1 MIVLSVL
8 LLAISV
14 LSSPKV
20 EAQEKKQIRVV
31 FTSQTWTSS
40 LPFRVALAKGY
51 FRAQGLSV
59 EPVFIR
65 GGPAAMAALISGD
78 ADFGSI
84 GGAQAVFRTRARGLD
99 ISIIG
104 SISNRVNYAII
115 GNSASKNVEDLR
127 GKIIGVTG
135 AGAFSDFATRIFLK
149 NNKIDPDKDVMLRAI
164 GATPLRAAALEK
176 GIIAAAPFSPED
188 AVYLLKKGFPL
199 IANLSDLLS
208 IPQAVIVARDELMQ
222 KYPETTKRFL
232 AAQILGM
239 QLARNNKKEA
249 IKAGYDAGLRGDPDI
264 VSRAYDLYSRGFT
277 ADLSV
282 AEEGVQIMLE
292 EDIRSGIVDK
302 KMTVNKVIDE
312 RILKLAQ
319 QELRTEGKLRP

>member
-1 MIVLSVL
+1 MTFLYIL

-14 LSSPKV
+14 FSSLSAQ
-20 EAQEKKQIRVV
+20 AQEKKQIRVI

-51 FRAQGLSV
+51 FRAQGLTV

-104 SISNRVNYAII
+104 SISNRVNYTII

-149 NNKIDPDKDVMLRAI
+149 NNKIDPDKDVVLRAI

-199 IANLSDLLS
+199 IANLSDSLS

-239 QLARNNKKEA
+239 QLARNNKQEA

-282 AEEGVQIMLE
+282 AEEGIQIMLE

-302 KMTVNKVIDE
+302 KMTVNKVVDE

-319 QELRTEGKLRP
+319 QELRTVGKLRP

>member
-1 MIVLSVL
+1 MIVFSVL

-65 GGPAAMAALISGD
+65 GGPAAIAALISGD

-149 NNKIDPDKDVMLRAI
+149 GNKIDPDKDVMLRAI

>member
-8 LLAISV
+8 LLAISA

-51 FRAQGLSV
+51 FRAQGLTV

-65 GGPAAMAALISGD
+65 GGPAAIAALISGD

-84 GGAQAVFRTRARGLD
+84 GGAQAVIRTRARGLD

-239 QLARNNKKEA
+239 QLARNNKQEA

>member
-1 MIVLSVL
+1 
-8 LLAISV
+8 
-14 LSSPKV
+14 
-20 EAQEKKQIRVV
+20 
-31 FTSQTWTSS
+31 
-40 LPFRVALAKGY
+40 
-51 FRAQGLSV
+51 V

-65 GGPAAMAALISGD
+65 GGPAATAALISGD

-84 GGAQAVFRTRARGLD
+84 GGAQVMFRTRARGLD

-104 SISNRVNYAII
+104 SISNRVSYAII
-115 GNSASKNVEDLR
+115 GNSASKTIEDLK

-149 NNKIDPDKDVMLRAI
+149 NNKIDPDKDVVLRAI

-199 IANLSDLLS
+199 IANLSDSLS
-208 IPQAVIVARDELMQ
+208 IPQAVIVARDEFIQ

-239 QLARNNKKEA
+239 QLARNNKQEA

-277 ADLSV
+277 ADLAV

>member
-8 LLAISV
+8 LLAISA

-51 FRAQGLSV
+51 FRAQGLTV

-65 GGPAAMAALISGD
+65 GGPAAIAALISGD

-84 GGAQAVFRTRARGLD
+84 GGAQAVIRTRARGLD

-104 SISNRVNYAII
+104 SISNRVNYA
-115 GNSASKNVEDLR
+115 
-127 GKIIGVTG
+127 KIIGVTG

-239 QLARNNKKEA
+239 QLARNNKQEA

>member
-1 MIVLSVL
+1 MIVLYVL
-8 LLAISV
+8 LLAISF
-14 LSSPKV
+14 LCSSGA

-51 FRAQGLSV
+51 FRSQGLSV

-65 GGPAAMAALISGD
+65 GGPAAIAALISGD

-84 GGAQAVFRTRARGLD
+84 GGAQAVIRTRARGLD
-99 ISIIG
+99 ILIIG

-176 GIIAAAPFSPED
+176 GIIAAAPFPP
-188 AVYLLKKGFPL
+188 KM
-199 IANLSDLLS
+199 LS
-208 IPQAVIVARDELMQ
+208 ISSRRD
-222 KYPETTKRFL
+222 FL
-232 AAQILGM
+232 
-239 QLARNNKKEA
+239 
-249 IKAGYDAGLRGDPDI
+249 
-264 VSRAYDLYSRGFT
+264 
-277 ADLSV
+277 
-282 AEEGVQIMLE
+282 
-292 EDIRSGIVDK
+292 
-302 KMTVNKVIDE
+302 
-312 RILKLAQ
+312 
-319 QELRTEGKLRP
+319 

>member
-1 MIVLSVL
+1 MIVLHVI
-8 LLAISV
+8 LLAISM
-14 LSSPKV
+14 LCSSRA

-40 LPFRVALAKGY
+40 LPFRVAMAKGY
-51 FRAQGLSV
+51 FRAQGLTV

-65 GGPAAMAALISGD
+65 GGPAAIAALISGD

-115 GNSASKNVEDLR
+115 GNSASKNVEDLK

-135 AGAFSDFATRIFLK
+135 AGAFSDFAIRIFLK
-149 NNKIDPDKDVMLRAI
+149 ANKIDPDKDVMLRAI

-239 QLARNNKKEA
+239 QLARNDKKEA
-249 IKAGYDAGLRGDPDI
+249 IKAGYEAGLRGDPDI

-277 ADLSV
+277 SDLSV
-282 AEEGVQIMLE
+282 AEEGVQTMLE
-292 EDIRSGIVDK
+292 EDIRNGIVDK

>member
-1 MIVLSVL
+1 
-8 LLAISV
+8 
-14 LSSPKV
+14 
-20 EAQEKKQIRVV
+20 
-31 FTSQTWTSS
+31 
-40 LPFRVALAKGY
+40 
-51 FRAQGLSV
+51 
-59 EPVFIR
+59 
-65 GGPAAMAALISGD
+65 
-78 ADFGSI
+78 
-84 GGAQAVFRTRARGLD
+84 
-99 ISIIG
+99 
-104 SISNRVNYAII
+104 
-115 GNSASKNVEDLR
+115 
-127 GKIIGVTG
+127 
-135 AGAFSDFATRIFLK
+135 
-149 NNKIDPDKDVMLRAI
+149 MLRAI

-199 IANLSDLLS
+199 IANLSDSLS

-239 QLARNNKKEA
+239 QLARNNKQEA

-277 ADLSV
+277 SDLSV
-282 AEEGVQIMLE
+282 AEEGVQTMLE

-302 KMTVNKVIDE
+302 KMTVTRVIDE

>member
-1 MIVLSVL
+1 MIVLHVL
-8 LLAISV
+8 LLAIFI
-14 LSSPKV
+14 LCSSKA

-51 FRAQGLSV
+51 FRAQGLAV

-65 GGPAAMAALISGD
+65 GGPAAIAALISGD

-115 GNSASKNVEDLR
+115 GNSASKTVEDLR

-135 AGAFSDFATRIFLK
+135 AGAFSDFAIRIFLK
-149 NNKIDPDKDVMLRAI
+149 GNKIDPDKDVMLRAI

-199 IANLSDLLS
+199 IANLSDSLS

-239 QLARNNKKEA
+239 QLARNNKQEA

-277 ADLSV
+277 SDLSV
-282 AEEGVQIMLE
+282 AEEGVQTMLE